1 MNKKDISEIKKLFT
15 REKSCITR
23 IAGCYVSA
31 EKEKILQFK
40 EAFSSV
46 PEEEMYKYFDIFRK
60 GLSGTIGKNLLNM
73 EFPLNQEL
81 EEGKQTE
88 LLALKDSELK
98 NEELLDAFYDKMIE
112 TYIHPENYLILL
124 IHGIYDIP
132 LKTSDGIENEDA
144 SDYVYSF
151 ISCYL
156 CPVHLTKGGLVYNAE
171 ENRIT
176 DRLRDW
182 IVDMPEQAFLFPTF
196 NDRNTDLHSLL
207 YYTKKSEV
215 IAEEIMEDILGC
227 VQPITAGIQKESFQA
242 IVEEALGDECVY
254 EVVRNLHETI
264 HEMIEEEK
272 DNPDPVVLDKTDLKH
287 LLQRSGAPEEA
298 LEVFEEKYTEHMGD
312 HQKVLAKNI
321 TETKK
326 FEVTA
331 SDVIVKVNPERADL
345 VETKIIDGKRCLVI
359 ELNDAVAVN
368 GIHILPEREE
378 NEEGNVSETV

>member
-1 MNKKDISEIKKLFT
+1 M
-15 REKSCITR
+15 
-23 IAGCYVSA
+23 
-31 EKEKILQFK
+31 
-40 EAFSSV
+40 
-46 PEEEMYKYFDIFRK
+46 
-60 GLSGTIGKNLLNM
+60 
-73 EFPLNQEL
+73 

-182 IVDMPEQAFLFPTF
+182 IVDMPEQAFLFPAF

-298 LEVFEEKYTEHMGD
+298 LEIFEEKYTEHMGD

-345 VETKIIDGKRCLVI
+345 VETRIIDGKRCLVI

-378 NEEGNVSETV
+378 NEEGNISETV